1 MTTTA
6 ELLTDGFD
14 RVREEVAGVLDGAS
28 DAVLRHR
35 PGPGANTVSWLVWHL
50 TRVQDAQLAD
60 ALGHPDTWQ
69 TEGWEER
76 FGLPFEPG
84 ATGYGQDP
92 DEAARVTAGR
102 ELLAGYHEA
111 VAHHVHEWLAGLG
124 DADLDE
130 VVDPGWDPPV
140 TLGVRLV
147 SVLAD
152 ALQHVGQAA
161 YVRGLA
167 ERAGT

>member
-1 MTTTA
+1 MLPRSA
-6 ELLTDGFD
+6 
-14 RVREEVAGVLDGAS
+14 RQ
-28 DAVLRHR
+28 R
-35 PGPGANTVSWLVWHL
+35 PGPGGRHAIATP
-50 TRVQDAQLAD
+50 A
-60 ALGHPDTWQ
+60 GHPGGEAVAPRRQ
-69 TEGWEER
+69 T
-76 FGLPFEPG
+76 
-84 ATGYGQDP
+84 
-92 DEAARVTAGR
+92 AARGGEGPLGSAAARGSCSRPRGPAARDGGDLGRDQPAWVTAGR

-111 VAHHVHEWLAGLG
+111 VAHHVHEWLVGIG
-124 DADLDE
+124 DADLDK
-130 VVDPGWDPPV
+130 VVDPRWDPPV